1 MTTEPII
8 EAIGLEHI
16 SVPNLDERAD
26 EVQPDL
32 PPTSVK
38 QVVLVMSLGYAD
50 LLGRVLD
57 RALAGEQQSET
68 TGDWNALTTI
78 KNELVAQLAQ
88 R

>member
-38 QVVLVMSLGYAD
+38 QVVLVMSEEWATVLERFLDGVEHDDARLTAIKD
-50 LLGRVLD
+50 ELL
-57 RALAGEQQSET
+57 
-68 TGDWNALTTI
+68 
-78 KNELVAQLAQ
+78 AQLAQ